1 MAVVRGSSQGGR
13 GEGWRVEQVR
23 WPAPFGRSSYIVL
36 FGAGLLVEGTVHE
49 KAHGGNRG
57 GSWHCQGD
65 SSTRS
70 SLGTGRSFPRFG
82 RSHHRARSLLH
93 PLQGQQTCGAK
104 KRDGSAQTL
113 TFPACVMYVDRLS
126 SCVCTSWPVH
136 GDHTTVIL
144 RLYSTSVHLG
154 QYTVTTLGTHWA
166 HTHTVTRALDSGS
179 CQASS

>member
-1 MAVVRGSSQGGR
+1 MTVVRGSSQGGR
-13 GEGWRVEQVR
+13 GEGWRVEQVW
-23 WPAPFGRSSYIVL
+23 WPARFGRSSYIVL

-104 KRDGSAQTL
+104 KRDGSGRQTL

-126 SCVCTSWPVH
+126 SCVCTFWPVH
-136 GDHTTVIL
+136 GGHTW
-144 RLYSTSVHLG
+144 YA
-154 QYTVTTLGTHWA
+154 LGTHTDTHS
-166 HTHTVTRALDSGS
+166 HTDTRARARARALDSGS